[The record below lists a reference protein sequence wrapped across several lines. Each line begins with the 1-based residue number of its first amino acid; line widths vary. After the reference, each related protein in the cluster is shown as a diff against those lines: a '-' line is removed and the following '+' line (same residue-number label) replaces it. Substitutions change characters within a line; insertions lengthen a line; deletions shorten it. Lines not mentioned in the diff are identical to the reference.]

1 MLQPPT
7 ITIKATKG
15 FGSLG
20 LAELWEYRDLLR
32 FHILREVKGKYR
44 QMALGPLWIVLQPV
58 INMIVL
64 SFVFGKVAKL
74 PSDGIPYPIFTYT
87 ALIPWTFFSNA
98 TTFSSGCLIT
108 DMQIISKVYFPR
120 LVIPIASVAARLI
133 DFAICL
139 VILVVM
145 MAYFGYWPS
154 LRWLMIPIYL
164 FLTIAFA
171 LALGLWSASLA
182 VRFRDVV
189 LVVRYGVQVFMY
201 LTPVA
206 YAASNFPDAY
216 QPWLQLNPMYWV
228 VEGFRWSLLGKG
240 MGPEPYMW
248 IPVGITLVLLVSGA
262 FVFRRTERTIVD
274 LL

>member
-1 MLQPPT
+1 MSQAPT
-7 ITIKATKG
+7 ITIKASKG

-20 LAELWEYRDLLR
+20 LAELWEYRDLFR
-32 FHILREVKGKYR
+32 FHTLREVKGKYR

-58 INMIVL
+58 VNMIVL
-64 SFVFGKVAKL
+64 SFVFGKVAKM

-98 TTFSSGCLIT
+98 STFTAGCLIT

-120 LVIPIASVAARLI
+120 LIIPLASVAARLV
-133 DFAICL
+133 DFAICFL
-139 VILVVM
+139 VLMGM
-145 MAYFGYWPS
+145 MAYFGYWPT
-154 LRWLMIPIYL
+154 LRWLFLPGYL
-164 FLTIAFA
+164 LLAVAAA
-171 LALGLWSASLA
+171 LAIGLWSASLA

-189 LVVRYGVQVFMY
+189 LVVRYGVQVGMY

-206 YAASNFPDAY
+206 FAASSFPAAY
-216 QPWLQLNPMYWV
+216 QRFLQLNPMYWV
-228 VEGFRWSLLGKG
+228 VEGFRWCLLGKG

-248 IPVGITLVLLVSGA
+248 VSVGITTFLLVSGA